1 MNDIKEILDRLAEG
15 SDKIIANP
23 ETIEKLRSQGLPIKS
38 VPSPTIS
45 ELFDQRKEN
54 ALQIAAHLPPLPEGL
69 SPTIQTIYQEIRE
82 CIFFGCNGAAITLS
96 GILIEFM
103 LKRVTYAKESGGY
116 QNYEPNAWD
125 KFEDMDFPSAINRAK
140 RAGILDSKMAKR
152 VHAFRKQIRNP
163 YSHYNI
169 QKITEHVLAEKVK
182 VLNTETGEHE
192 ERDLEARDNPFIQTI
207 VKPIVDRYHV
217 LDVFQFADE
226 MVKYLSDKIE

>member
-1 MNDIKEILDRLAEG
+1 MNDLKKILDRLAEG

-23 ETIEKLRSQGLPIKS
+23 ETIEKLRSQGLPIKD

-45 ELFDQRKEN
+45 ELFDQRKEH
-54 ALQIAAHLPPLPEGL
+54 ALQIAVHLPSLPEEV
-69 SPTIQTIYQEIRE
+69 SPTIQTLYQEIRE

-116 QNYEPNAWD
+116 QKYDPKTWD
-125 KFEDMDFPSAINRAK
+125 EFEDMDLSSATNRAK
-140 RAGILDSKMAKR
+140 RAGILDSRMAKR
-152 VHAFRKQIRNP
+152 INAFRKQIRNP

-169 QKITEHVLAEKVK
+169 QKISEHVIAEKVK

-192 ERDLEARDNPFIQTI
+192 ERDLAARDNPFIQTV
-207 VKPIVDRYHV
+207 VKPIVDKYHV
-217 LDVFQFADE
+217 LNVFHFADE
-226 MVKYLSDKIE
+226 VVKYLSVKI